1 MSFISNI
8 FENGLIPRF
17 AALSTV
23 GFMAYVVDPTGSN
36 FWWLIPCF
44 VAISLVLEFLSYRA
58 GVVEGMYIYR
68 NLSPQDKKKIEEI
81 FKEIDNE

>member
-1 MSFISNI
+1 
-8 FENGLIPRF
+8 
-17 AALSTV
+17 
-23 GFMAYVVDPTGSN
+23 
-36 FWWLIPCF
+36 
-44 VAISLVLEFLSYRA
+44 VLEFLSYRA